1 LLRDPAAALAAFAVG
16 LSEMTGK
23 SVSELATGQRVTRNR
38 LAFTLIFTLA
48 IILRFYAVIKFPA
61 KPASDAADYHRLAM
75 SIVTSHGYVA
85 QNGSPT
91 AWRPPGYPFFL
102 AGIYSIAGESVFTAY
117 IVQAILGGLTVLAL
131 MYLAMA
137 ILGRKAAIV
146 SGVMAAL
153 YPGLI
158 YPSRSLMSENLA
170 IPLLLLSICVAVRI
184 SRSDSLWGPASLGA
198 LLGLSILTRGASM
211 IAAALLLG
219 AILLTKWR
227 TGGMANAFK
236 CVSIVA
242 TALAIILASWGVRNY
257 AVFHRRGPLA
267 TQDGMALYASYWPPR
282 KGSKLIWGTLPREE
296 DPVVAASHKGGDE
309 VAVSEYLKR
318 ETINRLRAEPLY
330 LFQLWPSKLTY
341 LLAPFDWEIFP
352 HSAGASRSFNWGY
365 VFIVLPAALG
375 ALIIGRKST
384 PRKWALLALP
394 ASVLIQSL
402 IFYGSPRFRLI
413 AEPIALI
420 AAAIGAIEIFE
431 VTKRLIRTG
440 YVSFQR
446 GVCSK

>member
-1 LLRDPAAALAAFAVG
+1 MTEKS
-16 LSEMTGK
+16 LSEFT
-23 SVSELATGQRVTRNR
+23 TGQRVTRNR
-38 LAFTLIFTLA
+38 FAFTLIFTLA
-48 IILRFYAVIKFPA
+48 IILRFYAVINFPA

-75 SIVTSHGYVA
+75 SIVTSHGYLA

-117 IVQAILGGLTVLAL
+117 MVQAILGGLTVLAL

-184 SRSDSLWGPASLGA
+184 ARSDSLWAPASLGA
-198 LLGLSILTRGASM
+198 LLGLSILTRGASV

-242 TALAIILASWGVRNY
+242 MALAIILAPWGVRNY
-257 AVFHRRGPLA
+257 AVFHRRAPLA
-267 TQDGMALYASYWPPR
+267 TQDGIAFYASYWPPR

-296 DPVVAASHKGGDE
+296 DPVVAASSGGADE

-318 ETINRLRAEPLY
+318 ETINRLRAEPQY
-330 LFQLWPSKLTY
+330 FFQLWPSKLIY

-420 AAAIGAIEIFE
+420 AAAMGAIEIFE
-431 VTKRLIRTG
+431 FTKRRYGAASGHMADSRSLPLAVLIRRLK
-440 YVSFQR
+440 S
-446 GVCSK
+446 SKR